1 MLLGLGIFNGLLAV
15 VTLLPLWRNPHYLV
29 RGWDFPRRQI
39 AVALI
44 AAITV
49 QLFAGHWHSIAELT
63 VLGVALASLTVQLW
77 WITPY
82 FTIASSEVA
91 MTKQHDP
98 QRSIRLFTANVL
110 QTNRRTDDFLAL
122 VHESQPDIVIA
133 LEANAWWQTKLDPL
147 ESDGY
152 THTMKCP
159 LDNLYGMVVY
169 SRLPLSGASTE
180 FLVEDDIPSMHMIAT
195 LRSGEKVRLHVLHPP
210 PPSPSENET
219 SKTRDAELIIVAKR
233 VRHANLPAIVAGDL
247 NDVAWSETTRLFRKI
262 SRMLDPRVGR
272 GTFSSYHAKYPFM
285 RWPLDHLFH
294 SRHFCLNEIHRLA
307 AFGSDHFPLLIDLQL
322 DDAHSDENGDGIS
335 ADAGEQAWANEKTAQ
350 KNVDAGDV
358 PSPT

>member
-1 MLLGLGIFNGLLAV
+1 MLLALAIFNGLLAV
-15 VTLLPLWRNPHYLV
+15 ATLLPLWRHPHYLV

-39 AVALI
+39 AVALM

-49 QLFAGHWHSIAELT
+49 QLVAGRWHSPAELI
-63 VLGVALASLTVQLW
+63 VLGVAVLSAVVQLW
-77 WITPY
+77 WIAPY
-82 FTIASSEVA
+82 FTMAPNEVA
-91 MTKQHDP
+91 RARDQDR
-98 QRSIRLFTANVL
+98 QRSIRLVTGNVL
-110 QTNRRTDDFLAL
+110 QTNRRADDFLAL
-122 VHESQPDIVIA
+122 VRQADPDIVIA
-133 LEANAWWQTKLDPL
+133 LEADTWWQAKLDEL
-147 ESDGY
+147 ETEGY

-169 SRLPLSGASTE
+169 SRLPFSGASTE
-180 FLVEDDIPSMHMIAT
+180 FLIEDGIPSMHAIVT

-219 SKTRDAELIIVAKR
+219 SRTRDAELVIVAKS
-233 VRHANLPAIVAGDL
+233 VRHARLPAIVTGDL

-262 SRMLDPRVGR
+262 SGMLDPRVGR

-307 AFGSDHFPLLIDLQL
+307 EFGSDHFPLLIDLQL
-322 DDAHSDENGDGIS
+322 DDTQSDKNDDGIS
-335 ADAGEQAWANEKTAQ
+335 ADAEEHAWATEKTDE

-358 PSPT
+358 PKPN